1 MKYQVLHITTDFAE
15 EWQKEVFDQELCDL
29 GVDTIDAGLGPE
41 QAGHADYYI
50 PSDLWEQN
58 QEAIQ
63 AQISNTEGATLLSV
77 EEVPDENWNAVWEAE
92 HPVQELPLGVK
103 IIPHCAFGAGHHE
116 TTAMMIEA
124 LMTPHLTSPCR
135 GGTTLTGKNVLD
147 NGCGTGV
154 LGIFAK
160 KLGAAHV
167 LAVDIDDKSVQN
179 TLENAALNGVELD
192 VRLGSVNEQGERSV
206 LCQTKGRSVFDLVLA
221 NIHRNILLA
230 QMPIYARII
239 KEGGEVWMS
248 GFYETDCPALEEEA
262 KKNGLRLIEVR
273 ANGEWRMMRC
283 RKEVLH

>member
-1 MKYQVLHITTDFAE
+1 MKYHVFHITTDFAE

-29 GVDTIDAGLGPE
+29 GVDTIDAGLEPE

-50 PSDLWEQN
+50 PSDLWAQN

-63 AQISNTEGATLLSV
+63 AQISETEGATLLSV
-77 EEVPDENWNAVWEAE
+77 DEVPDDNWNAVWEAE

-124 LMTPHLTSPCR
+124 LIHFKSQISNL
-135 GGTTLTGKNVLD
+135 KFNVLD

-192 VRLGSVNEQGERSV
+192 VRLGSVSEQGERSV
-206 LCQTKGRSVFDLVLA
+206 LCQTEGRSVFDLVLA

-283 RKEVLH
+283 RKEELR

>member
-1 MKYQVLHITTDFAE
+1 MKYHVLHITTDFAE

-29 GVDTIDAGLGPE
+29 GVDTIDDAGLEPE

-50 PSDLWEQN
+50 PSDLWAQN

-63 AQISNTEGATLLSV
+63 AQISETEGATLLSV
-77 EEVPDENWNAVWEAE
+77 DEVPDENWNAVWEAE

-124 LMTPHLTSPCR
+124 LIHFKSQISNL
-135 GGTTLTGKNVLD
+135 KFNVLD

-192 VRLGSVNEQGERSV
+192 VRLGSVSEQGERSV
-206 LCQTKGRSVFDLVLA
+206 LCQTEGRSVFDLVLA

-239 KEGGEVWMS
+239 REGGEVWMS
-248 GFYETDCPALEEEA
+248 GFYETDCPTLKEEA
-262 KKNGLRLIEVR
+262 EKNGLRLIEVR

-283 RKEVLH
+283 QKEGLH

>member
-1 MKYQVLHITTDFAE
+1 MKYHVLHITTDFAE

-29 GVDTIDAGLGPE
+29 GVDTIDCGLEPG

-63 AQISNTEGATLLSV
+63 AQISDTEGATFLSV
-77 EEVPDENWNAVWEAE
+77 DEVPDENWNAVWEAE

-103 IIPHCAFGAGHHE
+103 IIPHCAFGAGYHE

-124 LMTPHLTSPCR
+124 LIHFKSQISNF
-135 GGTTLTGKNVLD
+135 KFNVLD

-192 VRLGSVNEQGERSV
+192 VRLGSVTEQGERSV
-206 LCQTKGRSVFDLVLA
+206 LCQTEGQSVFDLVLA

-239 KEGGEVWMS
+239 REGGEVWMS

-283 RKEVLH
+283 QKEGLR

>member
-1 MKYQVLHITTDFAE
+1 MKYHVLHITTDFAE

-29 GVDTIDAGLGPE
+29 GVDTIDAGLEPE

-58 QEAIQ
+58 QDAIQ
-63 AQISNTEGATLLSV
+63 AQISDTEGATLLSV

-124 LMTPHLTSPCR
+124 LINFKSQISNF
-135 GGTTLTGKNVLD
+135 KFNVLD

-206 LCQTKGRSVFDLVLA
+206 LRQTEGRSVFDLVLA

-283 RKEVLH
+283 RKEGLQ

>member
-1 MKYQVLHITTDFAE
+1 MKYHVLHITTDFAE

-29 GVDTIDAGLGPE
+29 GVDTIDAGLEPE

-63 AQISNTEGATLLSV
+63 AQISDTEGATLLSV
-77 EEVPDENWNAVWEAE
+77 DEVPDENWNAVWEAE

-124 LMTPHLTSPCR
+124 LINFKSQISNF
-135 GGTTLTGKNVLD
+135 KFNVLD

-167 LAVDIDDKSVQN
+167 LAVDIDDKSVAN
-179 TLENAALNGVELD
+179 TIENAALNGVEIEA
-192 VRLGSVNEQGERSV
+192 RLGSVSEQGERSV
-206 LCQTKGRSVFDLVLA
+206 LCQTEGRSVFDLVLA

-230 QMPIYARII
+230 QMPIYARIL

-283 RKEVLH
+283 RKEELR

>member
-1 MKYQVLHITTDFAE
+1 M
-15 EWQKEVFDQELCDL
+15 
-29 GVDTIDAGLGPE
+29 
-41 QAGHADYYI
+41 
-50 PSDLWEQN
+50 
-58 QEAIQ
+58 
-63 AQISNTEGATLLSV
+63 

-124 LMTPHLTSPCR
+124 LINFKSQISNF
-135 GGTTLTGKNVLD
+135 KFNVLD

-154 LGIFAK
+154 LGISAK

-206 LCQTKGRSVFDLVLA
+206 LCQTEGRSVFDLVLA

-248 GFYETDCPALEEEA
+248 GFYETDCPVLEEEA
-262 KKNGLRLIEVR
+262 KKNGLQLIEVR

-283 RKEVLH
+283 RKEEPR

>member
-1 MKYQVLHITTDFAE
+1 MKYHVLHITTDFAE

-29 GVDTIDAGLGPE
+29 GVDTIDDAGLEPE

-58 QEAIQ
+58 QDAIQ
-63 AQISNTEGATLLSV
+63 AQISDTEGATLLSV
-77 EEVPDENWNAVWEAE
+77 DAVPDENWNAVWEAE

-124 LMTPHLTSPCR
+124 LINFKSQISNL
-135 GGTTLTGKNVLD
+135 KFNVLD

-206 LCQTKGRSVFDLVLA
+206 LCQTEGRSVFDLVLA

-239 KEGGEVWMS
+239 REGGEVWMS

-283 RKEVLH
+283 QKEELR

>member
-1 MKYQVLHITTDFAE
+1 MKYHVLHITTDFAE

-29 GVDTIDAGLGPE
+29 GVDTIDDAGLEPE

-63 AQISNTEGATLLSV
+63 AQISETEGATLLSV
-77 EEVPDENWNAVWEAE
+77 DEVPDENWNAVWEAE

-124 LMTPHLTSPCR
+124 LIHFKSQISKL
-135 GGTTLTGKNVLD
+135 KFNVLD

-206 LCQTKGRSVFDLVLA
+206 LCQTEGRSVFDLVLA

-283 RKEVLH
+283 QKEGLR

>member
-1 MKYQVLHITTDFAE
+1 MKYHVLHIMTDFAE
-15 EWQKEVFDQELCDL
+15 GWQKEVFDQELCDL
-29 GVDTIDAGLGPE
+29 GVDTIDGAGLEPE
-41 QAGHADYYI
+41 QAGQADYYI

-58 QEAIQ
+58 QDTIQ
-63 AQISNTEGATLLSV
+63 AQIFETEGATLLSV
-77 EEVPDENWNAVWEAE
+77 DEVPDENWNAVWEAE

-124 LMTPHLTSPCR
+124 LINFKSQISNF
-135 GGTTLTGKNVLD
+135 KFNVLD

-192 VRLGSVNEQGERSV
+192 VRLGSVSEQGE
-206 LCQTKGRSVFDLVLA
+206 RSVFDLVLA

-283 RKEVLH
+283 RKEELR

>member
-1 MKYQVLHITTDFAE
+1 MKYHVLHITTDFAE

-29 GVDTIDAGLGPE
+29 GVDTIDCGLEPGP
-41 QAGHADYYI
+41 AGHADYYI

-58 QEAIQ
+58 QDAIQ
-63 AQISNTEGATLLSV
+63 AQISETEGATLLSV
-77 EEVPDENWNAVWEAE
+77 DEVPDENWNAVWEAE

-124 LMTPHLTSPCR
+124 LIHFKSQISNL
-135 GGTTLTGKNVLD
+135 KFNVLD

-206 LCQTKGRSVFDLVLA
+206 LCQTEGRSVFDLVLA

-283 RKEVLH
+283 RKEGLR

>member
-1 MKYQVLHITTDFAE
+1 MKYHVLHITTDFAE

-29 GVDTIDAGLGPE
+29 GVDTIDAGLEPE

-63 AQISNTEGATLLSV
+63 AQISDTEGATLLSV

-124 LMTPHLTSPCR
+124 LINFKSQISNF
-135 GGTTLTGKNVLD
+135 KFNVLD

-206 LCQTKGRSVFDLVLA
+206 LCQTEGRSVFDLVLA

-273 ANGEWRMMRC
+273 ANGEWRMMIC

>member
-29 GVDTIDAGLGPE
+29 GVDTIDAGLEPE

-63 AQISNTEGATLLSV
+63 AQISDTEGATLLSV

-116 TTAMMIEA
+116 TTAMIIEA

-248 GFYETDCPALEEEA
+248 GFYETDCPALQAAAEA
-262 KKNGLRLIEVR
+262 EGLRLLATQ
-273 ANGEWRMMRC
+273 ANNEWRLLRF
-283 RKEVLH
+283 KKG

>member
-1 MKYQVLHITTDFAE
+1 MKYHVLHITTDFAE

-29 GVDTIDAGLGPE
+29 GVDTIDDAGLEPE

-58 QEAIQ
+58 QDAIQ
-63 AQISNTEGATLLSV
+63 AQISDTEGATLLSV
-77 EEVPDENWNAVWEAE
+77 EEVPDENWNAVWEAA

-103 IIPHCAFGAGHHE
+103 IVPHCAFGAGHHE

-124 LMTPHLTSPCR
+124 LIHFKSQISNF
-135 GGTTLTGKNVLD
+135 KFNVLD

-192 VRLGSVNEQGERSV
+192 VRLGSVSEQGERSV
-206 LCQTKGRSVFDLVLA
+206 FCQTEGRSVFDLVLA

-283 RKEVLH
+283 QKEGLR

>member
-1 MKYQVLHITTDFAE
+1 MKYHVLHITTDFAE

-29 GVDTIDAGLGPE
+29 GVDTIDGAGLEPE

-58 QEAIQ
+58 QDAIQ
-63 AQISNTEGATLLSV
+63 AQISDTEGATLLSV
-77 EEVPDENWNAVWEAE
+77 DEVPDENWNAVWEAE

-124 LMTPHLTSPCR
+124 LINFKSQISNF
-135 GGTTLTGKNVLD
+135 KFNVLD

-167 LAVDIDDKSVQN
+167 LAVDIEDKSVQN

-192 VRLGSVNEQGERSV
+192 VRLGSVSEQGERSV
-206 LCQTKGRSVFDLVLA
+206 LCQTEGRSVFDLVLA

-230 QMPIYARII
+230 QMPIYARIL

-248 GFYETDCPALEEEA
+248 GFYESDCAALEKEA
-262 KKNGLRLIEVR
+262 EKNGLRLIEVR

-283 RKEVLH
+283 RKEELR

>member
-1 MKYQVLHITTDFAE
+1 MKYHVLHITTDFAE

-29 GVDTIDAGLGPE
+29 GVDTIDGGLEPE

-63 AQISNTEGATLLSV
+63 AQISDTEGVSLVSANAA
-77 EEVPDENWNAVWEAE
+77 PDENWNAVWEAE

-124 LMTPHLTSPCR
+124 LINFKSQISNF
-135 GGTTLTGKNVLD
+135 KFNVLD

-192 VRLGSVNEQGERSV
+192 VRLGAVNEQGERSV
-206 LCQTKGRSVFDLVLA
+206 LCQTEGRSVFDLVLA

-262 KKNGLRLIEVR
+262 QKNGLRLIEVR

-283 RKEVLH
+283 RKEELR

>member
-1 MKYQVLHITTDFAE
+1 MKYHVLHITTDFAE

-29 GVDTIDAGLGPE
+29 GVDTIDGAGLEPE

-58 QEAIQ
+58 QDTIQ
-63 AQISNTEGATLLSV
+63 AQISETEGATLLSV
-77 EEVPDENWNAVWEAE
+77 DEVSDENWNAVWEAE
-92 HPVQELPLGVK
+92 HPEQELPLGVK

-116 TTAMMIEA
+116 TTAMMIDCLQQSA
-124 LMTPHLTSPCR
+124 ISFQQSVFSS
-135 GGTTLTGKNVLD
+135 VLD

-192 VRLGSVNEQGERSV
+192 VRLGSVSEQGERSV
-206 LCQTKGRSVFDLVLA
+206 LRQTEDRSVFDLVLA

-283 RKEVLH
+283 RKEELR

>member
-1 MKYQVLHITTDFAE
+1 MKYHVLHITTDFAE

-29 GVDTIDAGLGPE
+29 GVDTIDDAGLEPG

-63 AQISNTEGATLLSV
+63 AQISDTEGATLLSV

-124 LMTPHLTSPCR
+124 LIHFKSQISNL
-135 GGTTLTGKNVLD
+135 KFNVLD

-192 VRLGSVNEQGERSV
+192 VRLGSVSEQGERSV
-206 LCQTKGRSVFDLVLA
+206 LCQTEGRSVFDLVLA

-230 QMPIYARII
+230 QMPIYARITR
-239 KEGGEVWMS
+239 EGGELWMS

-283 RKEVLH
+283 RKEVLR

>member
-1 MKYQVLHITTDFAE
+1 MKYHVLHITTDFAE

-29 GVDTIDAGLGPE
+29 GVDTIDGGLEPE

-58 QEAIQ
+58 QDAIQ
-63 AQISNTEGATLLSV
+63 AQISDTEGATLLSV
-77 EEVPDENWNAVWEAE
+77 DEVPDQNWNAVWEAE

-124 LMTPHLTSPCR
+124 LINFKSQISNF
-135 GGTTLTGKNVLD
+135 KFNVLD

-192 VRLGSVNEQGERSV
+192 VHLGSVSEQGERSV
-206 LCQTKGRSVFDLVLA
+206 LCQTEGRSVFDLVLA

-262 KKNGLRLIEVR
+262 KKNGLQLIEVR

-283 RKEVLH
+283 RKEELR

>member
-1 MKYQVLHITTDFAE
+1 MKYHVLHITTDFAE

-29 GVDTIDAGLGPE
+29 GVDTIDDAGLEPE

-63 AQISNTEGATLLSV
+63 AQISDTEGATLLSV
-77 EEVPDENWNAVWEAE
+77 DEVPDENWNAVWEAE

-124 LMTPHLTSPCR
+124 LIHFKSQISNL
-135 GGTTLTGKNVLD
+135 KFNVLD

-192 VRLGSVNEQGERSV
+192 VRLGSVSEQGERSV
-206 LCQTKGRSVFDLVLA
+206 LCQTEGRSVFDLVLA

-283 RKEVLH
+283 QKEVLH

>member
-1 MKYQVLHITTDFAE
+1 MKYHVLHITTNFAE

-29 GVDTIDAGLGPE
+29 GVDTIDDAGLEPE

-58 QEAIQ
+58 QDAIQ
-63 AQISNTEGATLLSV
+63 AQISDTEGATRLSV

-103 IIPHCAFGAGHHE
+103 IVPHCAFGVGHHE

-124 LMTPHLTSPCR
+124 LIHFKSQISNL
-135 GGTTLTGKNVLD
+135 KFNVLD

-154 LGIFAK
+154 LGIFAQ
-160 KLGAAHV
+160 KLGAAPV

-206 LCQTKGRSVFDLVLA
+206 LCQTEGRSVFDLVLA

-248 GFYETDCPALEEEA
+248 GFYETDCPTLEKEA
-262 KKNGLRLIEVR
+262 EKNGLRLIEVR

-283 RKEVLH
+283 RKEELR